1 MSARPS
7 VLTDPEQL
15 KELLGVPFTP
25 EQMACITA
33 PPAPQVIVAGAGSG
47 KTTVMAARV
56 VWLVGTGAVAPEQ
69 VLGLTFTNKAAG
81 ELAERVR
88 TALARAGISDPDP
101 SPAEADSAGGEPRIS
116 TYHAFAGQLLKDH
129 GLRIGLEPSSR
140 LLADATRFQLAA
152 RVLREAPGPYPSL
165 TKSVPDLVS
174 DLLALDGELSEHLV
188 PPERL
193 RAYDTELLSALADV
207 KLSNEDLRKVPET
220 VRGRLELLELVSR
233 YRAAKR
239 SRDLL
244 DFGDQIA
251 LSAQLATT
259 RPEVGA
265 LLREEFRV
273 VLLDEYQD
281 TSVAQRLLLS
291 GLFGGGTGH
300 AVTAVGDPCQ
310 AIYGWRG
317 ASVANLDDFPEHFPY
332 ADGRPATRFSLS
344 ENRRSGGR
352 LLDLANELAAPLRAM
367 HEGVE
372 ALRPAPGAERDGSVR
387 CALLET
393 HAQELDWIGDSIA
406 HLVRTGTE
414 PREIAVLCRSGGD
427 FARIQAVLVERDVPV
442 EVVGLS
448 GLLHLPEVADLV
460 AVCEVLQDP
469 GANAALVRLLIGPRW
484 RIGARDLALLGRR
497 ARTLIS
503 RAPSS
508 SDDDRL
514 AAAVEGVDPAEI
526 VSLADALETFL
537 DGAGQSAPDQLP
549 FSAAAR
555 VRFAHL
561 AQELRDLRRSLSD
574 PLMDVLHRVL
584 STTGLDVELAS
595 SPHALA
601 ARRRETLSSFMDV
614 AAGFASLDGEAS
626 LLAFLAF
633 LRTAAQYEKGLDHA
647 LPGGENTVKV
657 LTAHKSKG
665 LEWDVVVVPDL
676 SAGSF
681 PKEKA
686 PEVWTS
692 YPKVL
697 PYALRGDAPTLPPTP
712 DWTSPG
718 LRAFKSALKSHKAV
732 EELRLGYVTFT
743 RPRSLLL
750 ASGHWW
756 GPTQKKRR
764 GPSTFLSALYEHCAA
779 GHGEIEA
786 WADTPAPD
794 AENPALSTD
803 TTPDHSWPLP
813 LDPTSLTLRREAATL
828 VESYLH
834 PPSTTGDRGAAGYPG
849 TQGHPGR
856 RGAAGYQ
863 GAEGHPGT
871 PGHLGHLGD
880 ADHPGTRGRR
890 GGAGYPGTPDGP
902 EYRAS
907 RNHQTSPEDPYLWPP
922 HCEDPAYDEEPP
934 APWPDPADEPA
945 GTALPWPDSAGGA
958 ARADAP
964 WPDPAEEPAAAEAA
978 RPQAGAGRGRA
989 VPAAA
994 GGTPQGVRGTAPVS
1008 GRGGVG
1014 EEEAPPPPDDLWPG
1028 DGYRA
1033 APGPRPTDPADA
1045 LWPEDDTWAAPKPH
1059 PRPAAP
1065 GGDDALWP
1073 EGTEGPAPRPYP
1085 SAPADDLWPEAGDLA
1100 RRRPRSAASAPAD
1113 DLWPE
1118 DNDGTAP
1125 RPYPSAPADDLWPEA
1140 EDLARP
1146 RPRPAAPAPDPDDL
1160 WPEAEAEA
1168 EAGAADGDW
1177 AAARPRPRP
1186 ATPGR
1191 TDAPW
1196 PEAGP
1201 TPGPL
1206 TPEDARAIAS
1216 WDRDL
1221 DALEGELRRAR
1232 EAVRDVELPSALSA
1246 SQLLRLASDEQGF
1259 VRDLARPMPKPPQPA
1274 ARQGTRFHAWVES
1287 RFDELP
1293 LPHLDVLDPLT
1304 DLPGAQPPGGD
1315 GSDQD
1320 IADEADLDALKAAFE
1335 RSPYADRTPYRMEV
1349 PVQLTLAG
1357 RVIRGRIDAVY
1368 RTTDAGADADADGT
1382 GTTYEIVDWKTGRTT
1397 EADPLQL
1404 AVYRLAWA
1412 EATNTPLAQ
1421 VTAVFLHVR
1430 SGRVIRPRNLPDRA
1444 RLEQILQGKT
1454 DTESDHRTDG

>member
-7 VLTDPEQL
+7 VLTGPEQL
-15 KELLGVPFTP
+15 KELLGIPFTP
-25 EQMACITA
+25 EQLACITA
-33 PPAPQVIVAGAGSG
+33 PAAPQVIVAGAGSG

-88 TALARAGISDPDP
+88 KALARAGITDPDP
-101 SPAEADSAGGEPRIS
+101 PPGFAGGTPTAAGPDAAGGEPRIS

-129 GLRIGLEPSSR
+129 GLRIGLEPSAR

-152 RVLREAPGPYPSL
+152 RVLREAPGPYPAL

-188 PPERL
+188 TPAEL
-193 RAYDTELLSALADV
+193 RAYDTELLDALAGA
-207 KLSNEDLRKVPET
+207 KLTNDDLRKVPEA
-220 VRGRLELLELVSR
+220 VRGRLELLELTER
-233 YRAAKR
+233 YRTAKR

-244 DFGDQIA
+244 DFSDQIA

-291 GLFGGGTGH
+291 GLFGGGSGH

-317 ASVANLDDFPEHFPY
+317 ASVANLDDFPEHFPH
-332 ADGRPATRFSLS
+332 ADGSPATRFSLS

-352 LLDLANELAAPLRAM
+352 LLDLANELAAPLRSM

-372 ALRPAPGAERDGSVR
+372 ALRAAPGEEQAGTVR
-387 CALLET
+387 CALLNT
-393 HAQELDWIGDSIA
+393 HAEEMEWLADSVA

-414 PREIAVLCRSGGD
+414 PREIAVLCRSARD
-427 FARIQAVLVERDVPV
+427 FAQIQAVLVARDVPV

-469 GANAALVRLLIGPRW
+469 GANASLVRLLIGPRW

-497 ARTLIS
+497 ARQLVG
-503 RAPSS
+503 RAAGEVDP
-508 SDDDRL
+508 DERL

-537 DGAGQSAPDQLP
+537 DGSGSVADDLP

-584 STTGLDVELAS
+584 AATGLDVELSA

-601 ARRRETLSSFMDV
+601 ARRRESLSGFLDV

-626 LLAFLAF
+626 LLAFLGF
-633 LRTAAQYEKGLDHA
+633 LRTAVQYEKGLDHA

-676 SAGSF
+676 CAGSF

-686 PEVWTS
+686 PEPWTS
-692 YPKVL
+692 YAKVL
-697 PYALRGDAPTLPPTP
+697 PYGLRGDAATLPADPA
-712 DWTSPG
+712 WTSAG
-718 LRAFKSALKSHKAV
+718 LKSFKAALKEHKAV

-750 ASGHWW
+750 ASAHWW

-764 GPSTFLSALYEHCAA
+764 GPSPFLSSLHDHCVA

-786 WADTPAPD
+786 WAEEPDPD
-794 AENPALSTD
+794 AENPSLATES
-803 TTPDHSWPLP
+803 TPDRSWPLP
-813 LDPTSLTLRREAATL
+813 LDPDSLRLRREAAAL
-828 VESYLH
+828 VESHL
-834 PPSTTGDRGAAGYPG
+834 AAPA
-849 TQGHPGR
+849 PDP
-856 RGAAGYQ
+856 APDPDPAL
-863 GAEGHPGT
+863 AP
-871 PGHLGHLGD
+871 
-880 ADHPGTRGRR
+880 ADPFV
-890 GGAGYPGTPDGP
+890 
-902 EYRAS
+902 
-907 RNHQTSPEDPYLWPP
+907 WPP
-922 HCEDPAYDEEPP
+922 HCEDPSY
-934 APWPDPADEPA
+934 ADEPA
-945 GTALPWPDSAGGA
+945 SADA
-958 ARADAP
+958 DLWAADAP
-964 WPDPAEEPAAAEAA
+964 WAAPATAPQVPHARAE
-978 RPQAGAGRGRA
+978 AGAGLWAGDDALPAPDDADLWAADAAFAASAPSDGAA
-989 VPAAA
+989 VPPARAEAGSGVPGSEEPWAADPPPGVTA
-994 GGTPQGVRGTAPVS
+994 APGVRGTA
-1008 GRGGVG
+1008 R
-1014 EEEAPPPPDDLWPG
+1014 
-1028 DGYRA
+1028 
-1033 APGPRPTDPADA
+1033 
-1045 LWPEDDTWAAPKPH
+1045 
-1059 PRPAAP
+1059 
-1065 GGDDALWP
+1065 
-1073 EGTEGPAPRPYP
+1073 
-1085 SAPADDLWPEAGDLA
+1085 
-1100 RRRPRSAASAPAD
+1100 
-1113 DLWPE
+1113 
-1118 DNDGTAP
+1118 
-1125 RPYPSAPADDLWPEA
+1125 
-1140 EDLARP
+1140 
-1146 RPRPAAPAPDPDDL
+1146 
-1160 WPEAEAEA
+1160 
-1168 EAGAADGDW
+1168 
-1177 AAARPRPRP
+1177 
-1186 ATPGR
+1186 
-1191 TDAPW
+1191 
-1196 PEAGP
+1196 
-1201 TPGPL
+1201 L
-1206 TPEDARAIAS
+1206 TPEEARAIAS

-1232 EAVRDVELPSALSA
+1232 AAVRDVELPAALSA
-1246 SQLLRLASDEQGF
+1246 SQLLRLAADEQGF
-1259 VRDLARPMPKPPQPA
+1259 ARDLARPMPKPPQPA

-1293 LPHLDVLDPLT
+1293 LPLLDVLDPAT
-1304 DLPGAQPPGGD
+1304 ELP
-1315 GSDQD
+1315 GSDQE
-1320 IADEADLDALKAAFE
+1320 IADEADLDSLKAAFE
-1335 RSPYADRTPYRMEV
+1335 RSEYAERTPHRMEV

-1357 RVIRGRIDAVY
+1357 RVVRGRIDAVY
-1368 RTTDAGADADADGT
+1368 RNHDGS
-1382 GTTYEIVDWKTGRTT
+1382 YEIVDWKTGRTT

-1412 EATNTPLAQ
+1412 EATGTPLDR
-1421 VTAVFLHVR
+1421 VTAAFLHVR

-1444 RLEQILQGKT
+1444 GLERILQGEPAT
-1454 DTESDHRTDG
+1454 DSDRQPGG

>member
-1 MSARPS
+1 MSARAP

-15 KELLGVPFTP
+15 KELLGIPFTP
-25 EQMACITA
+25 EQLACVTA

-81 ELAERVR
+81 ELSERVR
-88 TALARAGISDPDP
+88 KALARAGITDPDP
-101 SPAEADSAGGEPRIS
+101 PPGFAGGNPTPAEADAAGGEPRIS

-152 RVLREAPGPYPSL
+152 KVLREAPGPYPAL
-165 TKSVPDLVS
+165 TKSLPDLVG

-188 PPERL
+188 EPERL
-193 RAYDTELLSALADV
+193 RAHDTGLLGELAEANLT
-207 KLSNEDLRKVPET
+207 NEDLRKVPEA
-220 VRGRLELLELVSR
+220 VRGRLELLELVGR

-239 SRDLL
+239 SRDLF
-244 DFGDQIA
+244 DFSDQIA

-291 GLFGGGTGH
+291 GLFGAGSGH

-317 ASVANLDDFPEHFPY
+317 ASVANLDDFPEHFPH
-332 ADGRPATRFSLS
+332 ADGTPATRLSLS

-352 LLDLANELAAPLRAM
+352 LLDLANGLAAPLRAM

-372 ALRPAPGAERDGSVR
+372 ALRPAPGAEGAGFVR

-393 HAQELDWIGDSIA
+393 HAEELEWLADSVA

-427 FARIQAVLVERDVPV
+427 FARIQAVLVARDVPV

-469 GANAALVRLLIGPRW
+469 GANASLVRLLIGPRW

-497 ARTLIS
+497 ARLLVG
-503 RAPSS
+503 RAAPSGA
-508 SDDDRL
+508 DPDERL

-537 DGAGQSAPDQLP
+537 DGAGQAPDDLP
-549 FSAAAR
+549 FSAEAR

-561 AQELRDLRRSLSD
+561 AQELRDLRRSLAD

-584 STTGLDVELAS
+584 SATGLEVELSA

-601 ARRRETLSSFMDV
+601 ARRRETLSNFMDV
-614 AAGFASLDGEAS
+614 AAGFAALDGEAN
-626 LLAFLAF
+626 LLAFLGF

-676 SAGSF
+676 CAGAF

-686 PEVWTS
+686 PDAWTS
-692 YPKVL
+692 YAKVL
-697 PYALRGDAPTLPPTP
+697 PYALRGDAPTLPGDPA
-712 DWTSPG
+712 WTSAG
-718 LRAFKSALKSHKAV
+718 LKSFKTALKDHKSV

-756 GPTQKKRR
+756 GPTQKRRR
-764 GPSTFLSALYEHCAA
+764 GPSAFLSALYEHCAA
-779 GHGEIEA
+779 GFGEIEA
-786 WADTPAPD
+786 WAPEPD
-794 AENPALSTD
+794 PSAENPSLAADSA
-803 TTPDHSWPLP
+803 PDHSWPLP
-813 LDPTSLTLRREAATL
+813 LDPASLHLRRAAAAL
-828 VESYLH
+828 VDSYLAD
-834 PPSTTGDRGAAGYPG
+834 PPPPAPEED
-849 TQGHPGR
+849 
-856 RGAAGYQ
+856 
-863 GAEGHPGT
+863 
-871 PGHLGHLGD
+871 D
-880 ADHPGTRGRR
+880 A
-890 GGAGYPGTPDGP
+890 
-902 EYRAS
+902 
-907 RNHQTSPEDPYLWPP
+907 YLWPP
-922 HCEDPAYDEEPP
+922 SCEEPSYEDSSYGEP
-934 APWPDPADEPA
+934 SYEDEPWPD
-945 GTALPWPDSAGGA
+945 
-958 ARADAP
+958 
-964 WPDPAEEPAAAEAA
+964 
-978 RPQAGAGRGRA
+978 
-989 VPAAA
+989 
-994 GGTPQGVRGTAPVS
+994 
-1008 GRGGVG
+1008 
-1014 EEEAPPPPDDLWPG
+1014 DDLWP
-1028 DGYRA
+1028 R
-1033 APGPRPTDPADA
+1033 DPA
-1045 LWPEDDTWAAPKPH
+1045 E
-1059 PRPAAP
+1059 PRA
-1065 GGDDALWP
+1065 G
-1073 EGTEGPAPRPYP
+1073 GPADRQSDDFRSPTGVRDGAPVP
-1085 SAPADDLWPEAGDLA
+1085 PAPADPHADLWSEA
-1100 RRRPRSAASAPAD
+1100 
-1113 DLWPE
+1113 DLW
-1118 DNDGTAP
+1118 AP
-1125 RPYPSAPADDLWPEA
+1125 
-1140 EDLARP
+1140 
-1146 RPRPAAPAPDPDDL
+1146 
-1160 WPEAEAEA
+1160 A
-1168 EAGAADGDW
+1168 EAGPAAGPTPHG
-1177 AAARPRPRP
+1177 ARGGAPHSV
-1186 ATPGR
+1186 
-1191 TDAPW
+1191 PW
-1196 PEAGP
+1196 PEADRAVPRPRATGTAP
-1201 TPGPL
+1201 APAAGTGPL
-1206 TPEDARAIAS
+1206 TPDEARAVAS

-1232 EAVRDVELPSALSA
+1232 AAVRDVELPAALSA
-1246 SQLLRLASDEQGF
+1246 SQLLRLAADEQGF

-1293 LPHLDVLDPLT
+1293 LPLLDVLDPAT
-1304 DLPGAQPPGGD
+1304 ELP
-1315 GSDQD
+1315 GSDQEV
-1320 IADEADLDALKAAFE
+1320 ADEADLASLKAAFE
-1335 RSPYADRTPYRMEV
+1335 RSPYADRPPHRMEA

-1368 RTTDAGADADADGT
+1368 KTTSEEDGDA
-1382 GTTYEIVDWKTGRTT
+1382 YEIVDWKTGRTT

-1412 EATNTPLAQ
+1412 EATGTPLCR
-1421 VTAVFLHVR
+1421 VTAAFLHVR
-1430 SGRVIRPRNLPDRA
+1430 SGRVIRPRDLPDRA
-1444 RLEQILQGKT
+1444 RLERILQGR
-1454 DTESDHRTDG
+1454 SGTDGDPQVDG